1 MRAVIVG
8 HIINN
13 KNLVSDYIEA
23 ATNLEK
29 LGIEP
34 VNPASEIVKASSIE
48 SVVSKYID
56 LMDGCDS
63 IYFTKNWIDCPC
75 ARVLNNLSIAS
86 KKNVIYHNDIELDT
100 TTIISEII
108 SSVELVTGYGY
119 AEIIK
124 CGRKREYHFI
134 RLMMVNLLDSRCNL
148 SNNQIK
154 GIINRYNLP
163 TTYYLRSFK
172 TEMNVNKEFRGLYEE
187 IEKHLNRIV
196 SQ

>member
-13 KNLVSDYIEA
+13 KNLVGDYFEA

-34 VNPASEIVKASSIE
+34 VNPASEILKASSIE

-86 KKNVIYHNDIELDT
+86 KKKVIYHNDVEVDN
-100 TTIISEII
+100 TTIISQII
-108 SSVELVTGYGY
+108 SSVEFVTGYDY
-119 AEIIK
+119 ADIIE

-134 RLMMVNLLDSRCNL
+134 RLMMVNLLESRCTLN
-148 SNNQIK
+148 NNQIK

-163 TTYYLRSFK
+163 TTYYLQSFK
-172 TEMNVNKEFRGLYEE
+172 TEMRVNREFRTLYEE
-187 IEKHLNRIV
+187 IEKKLNKIV

>member
-86 KKNVIYHNDIELDT
+86 KKNVIYHNDVEVDN
-100 TTIISEII
+100 TTIISQII
-108 SSVELVTGYGY
+108 TSVEFVTGYGY
-119 AEIIK
+119 ADIIE

-134 RLMMVNLLDSRCNL
+134 RLMMVNLLESRCTLN
-148 SNNQIK
+148 NNQIK

-163 TTYYLRSFK
+163 TTYYLQSFK
-172 TEMNVNKEFRGLYEE
+172 TEMRVNREFRTLYEE